1 MSKINIMVNMEE
13 KKKKKKQG
21 EKLGNG
27 DGLEE
32 YYYLDLASKV
42 FWSSNSRMYLRPE

>member
-13 KKKKKKQG
+13 EKKKQG

-42 FWSSNSRMYLRPE
+42 FRSSNSRQYLRPE